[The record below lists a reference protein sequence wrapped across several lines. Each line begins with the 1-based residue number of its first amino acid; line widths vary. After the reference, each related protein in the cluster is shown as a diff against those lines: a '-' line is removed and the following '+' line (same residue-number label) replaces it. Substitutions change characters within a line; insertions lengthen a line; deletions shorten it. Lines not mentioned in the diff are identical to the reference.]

1 MLRALYVIAIG
12 LLFAGFI
19 GFGVATFYPAPK
31 FPECG
36 RETEKVMPAPGQT
49 NAQLTPKERIAAD
62 QCKNLQD
69 DFQKES
75 GDHSRNLSVIFL
87 LVSVVVIAVSLF
99 GLGRVEVIGDGITL
113 GGVFLL
119 FTSLATSLG
128 NESGVF
134 RFLTVTVGLV
144 VVIFLSY
151 WKFIRNKTTNI

>member
-19 GFGVATFYPAPK
+19 GFGVATFYPAPE

-36 RETEKVMPAPGQT
+36 RESEKVIPAPGET
-49 NAQLTPKERIAAD
+49 SVQLTPAEQAEAD
-62 QCKNLQD
+62 ACKKLQD
-69 DFQKES
+69 AFQEES
-75 GDHSRNLSVIFL
+75 SIYSRNLSIIFL
-87 LVSVVVIAVSLF
+87 LASVVVIAISLF
-99 GLGRVEVIGDGITL
+99 GLGKIDVIGDGITL

-119 FTSLATSLG
+119 FTSLVTSLG
-128 NESGVF
+128 NESGLF

-151 WKFIRNKTTNI
+151 WKFIRNRSA